1 MTGTRGT
8 AVAALL
14 GVRQYLRNSLFIVL
28 LVALPPSFITLS
40 FIVTPDVP
48 AIVAVPEGDAT
59 LTPDVGMVNLHGAV
73 MVPITASFLS
83 GMLGMFVMVSS
94 RGADRRL
101 VGAGFP
107 LARLLLVRLGIIA
120 TFSVL
125 ITLISVA
132 VTLLDYRP
140 DQLGFFL
147 LVNLVS
153 ALQYAFLGA
162 LVGTFLSPMSGTYL
176 MFFAPMI
183 DVGLVQNPMFPR
195 DSLAWWVQ
203 ALPGYA
209 PMEVL
214 LDVSFSERFD
224 SAGALAV
231 ALLYLVVLA
240 LFGLVAFWRIIAV
253 RDARGTRSSSSRP
266 RHRISTSPR

>member
-1 MTGTRGT
+1 MDIRGM
-8 AVAALL
+8 AVATVL
-14 GVRQYLRNSLFIVL
+14 GLRQYLRNSLFIVL
-28 LVALPPSFITLS
+28 LVVLPPSFITLS

-48 AIVAVPEGDAT
+48 AIVAVPDGDGT
-59 LTPDVGMVNLHGAV
+59 LRPDVGMVNLHGAV
-73 MVPITASFLS
+73 MVPITAAFLS

-94 RGADRRL
+94 READRRL
-101 VGAGFP
+101 VSAGYP
-107 LARLLLVRLGIIA
+107 LAQLLAVRLGIIA
-120 TFSVL
+120 ALSTV
-125 ITLISVA
+125 ITLIAVG

-140 DQLGFFL
+140 EQLPLFV

-183 DVGLVQNPMFPR
+183 DIGLVQNPMFPR
-195 DSLAWWVQ
+195 DSVAWWVQ

-214 LDVSFSERFD
+214 LDVSFSGSFD
-224 SAGALAV
+224 SAGAFGV
-231 ALLYLVVLA
+231 ALVYLAALA
-240 LFGLVAFWRIIAV
+240 LLGLLAFWRVTATRGIRGAV
-253 RDARGTRSSSSRP
+253 PARLSGAEV
-266 RHRISTSPR
+266 